1 MKQYLIAL
9 GFTAGAFIAQPALA
23 AAIVGQPAPDF
34 TATDAAGKT
43 VHLSDY
49 KGKIVVLEW
58 TSSECPFVHKH
69 CDSGNM
75 QKLQKAAAADG
86 IVWLSVDSSAEGH
99 AGYMK
104 GAEAQ
109 AWEKQEGAAPA
120 DFLIDA
126 SGAVGHLYG
135 AQTTPHMF
143 VIGKDGKLVYAGAID
158 SILTADQADIAKA
171 TNYVTAAI
179 DALKAGKPVEVS
191 STKSYGCG
199 VKY

>member
-69 CDSGNM
+69 YDSGNM